1 MKKSQTKLLSII
13 YTAGVLTML
22 TSCSFFPASD
32 PYIVDV
38 NRQKDNFYY
47 TPTAPTVPLLGNK
60 NDFSLIMNGSLGEN
74 SHGNSVH
81 AAFMPLKNLGLMA
94 SYSWLKNG
102 DAPDDVGKVTN
113 YELGAGYVWR
123 FSPYWHF
130 ETYGGIGSGKV
141 DNSHYT
147 GYSKIKTN
155 GFFLQ
160 PTISVSDKNQVMQ
173 FGFVSKFSLTK
184 FDLRDTTFNNDR
196 EPVVTQQMLIIHD
209 NPSQLFWEPGF
220 LLRVGWKIAQFNLG
234 YSFSADLTNKEMYR
248 KKGLF
253 TVGAVVKLNASN
265 TPKNK

>member
-1 MKKSQTKLLSII
+1 MKKSQTKLLSVI
-13 YTAGVLTML
+13 YTAGVLTMF
-22 TSCSFFPASD
+22 TSCYYPGYTD
-32 PYIVDV
+32 PYVVDV
-38 NRQKDNFYY
+38 NRQKENYY
-47 TPTAPTVPLLGNK
+47 YAPAAPTVPMLVKK
-60 NDFSLIMNGSLGEN
+60 NDFSLAMNGSLGEN

-160 PTISVSDKNQVMQ
+160 PTISVSDKTQLFQ
-173 FGFVSKFSLTK
+173 FGFVSKFSLAK

-196 EPVVTQQMLIIHD
+196 EPVVTQQMQLLHD
-209 NPSQLFWEPGF
+209 NPSQFFWEPGF
-220 LLRVGWKIAQFNLG
+220 VLRAGWEIFQFHLG
-234 YSFSADLTNKEMYR
+234 YSFSTDLTNKEIYR
-248 KKGLF
+248 EKNLF
-253 TVGAVVKLNASN
+253 TIGAVVKLNASSKL
-265 TPKNK
+265 KNK